1 MTGVPGEAG
10 GELRGERAEVARE
23 AVTMVLYVSIVL
35 LATLTALPA
44 DDEAHGTT
52 QEGGVHGATLVAV
65 VWGTALGLALAHWF
79 AFRLAARLFGGG
91 EGREIDGEI
100 GLAQVGGAAV
110 VAALCTIPIVLFDDD
125 ADVEAASVVP
135 ALIIGAAGYL
145 IAHVAGRSRRFA
157 LLLGLISLV
166 LGLLVA
172 TVKNVLLAH

>member
-1 MTGVPGEAG
+1 
-10 GELRGERAEVARE
+10 
-23 AVTMVLYVSIVL
+23 MVLYVSLVL

-44 DDEAHGTT
+44 DGGGHGTAHKS
-52 QEGGVHGATLVAV
+52 GVHGATLVAA
-65 VWGTALGLALAHWF
+65 VWGTALGLALTHWF

-91 EGREIDGEI
+91 EVREVDVEI

-145 IAHVAGRSRRFA
+145 TSHLAGRSRRA
-157 LLLGLISLV
+157 SLVLGLIALV

-172 TVKNVLLAH
+172 TVKNVLLRH